1 MKNKTFNTVQSII
14 SKTFKID
21 KDKIKLETN
30 FLNDLGLDSL
40 DAIELTMSIENKL
53 KIEIPDNIIHNFRTV
68 KDVVNYID
76 KVK

>member
-30 FLNDLGLDSL
+30 FLNDLGFDSL

-53 KIEIPDNIIHNFRTV
+53 KIEIPDNMIHNFRTV
-68 KDVVNYID
+68 KDIVNYID